1 LSGAA
6 TRRFVSP
13 ELLRDITTRRSQVN
27 KNSSR
32 PWRRRVITRALYLIS
47 LCALI
52 SLFALVVSA
61 QPGSSAKGDP
71 ALAGTVLDP
80 NGSTVQNATIVV
92 KDASGQ
98 QVNTTTTD
106 QHGRFSVSGL
116 APGRY
121 SVAASAQGFALTT
134 RTVQITPDRSEE
146 LSIPLQ
152 VADLVQAVVVEA
164 VASDSIA
171 AQAAPMDGLLDARS
185 ARTEVTSP
193 YIQNYTAPQ
202 SDFSELVQM
211 APGTFSVNSNGVG
224 LGDSKTFFRGFKD
237 GQYDITY
244 DGIPFND
251 TNDPTHHSWV
261 FFPSPWIG
269 GVDFD
274 RSPGSASTIGPTPF
288 GGSINL
294 LSKELESRQAMRFGA
309 SFGSFNTR
317 LYDLVYESGNFG
329 FGQNRNSSLMLDLHH
344 MSSDGYQTFNFQ
356 RRDGASLKYRYKFND
371 RIFLTAYSG
380 IISMKSNTPN
390 AKGPTRQQV
399 AQFGDNFL
407 LTNDPTSYLW
417 YKFYTYSVPTDFEY
431 IDLNASL
438 SHGWNIDEKPYTYR
452 YNNAQFYQNST
463 TITTTSAVDKLNAYR
478 KWGNT
483 FSANQISHFGIL
495 RVGFWYEWATTNR
508 YQIPSDPRTRVDAVL
523 PNFHESFIT
532 KSIQPFVEYSWH
544 ATSKL
549 TITGGYK
556 FSRYQQDLTQYPDNG
571 KTVGNLGG
579 APFVFHSATY
589 TRNLPSVDVNYR
601 LQRNWTIY
609 GQYATGNA
617 IPPSSVF
624 DVKNANVTVLPQ
636 PTTAKTF
643 QGGTVLKL
651 KKITFNADVYHTR
664 FQNAYSASPD
674 PSTPTATQYTASGDS
689 VSKGFEAEANMN
701 VTKGLNFYINTT
713 VGRAIFVTPGLP
725 STGLW
730 VANTPS
736 NTQAVGWSYKFK
748 DWDLGFF
755 HKRVGAMWNDNTAT
769 NGATLNQVIPIS
781 PFNVTNVFVNFSLR
795 KWDRFDQTKF
805 RLSINNLFDHHDIT
819 SLTQVVKG
827 PVYTPGPGDTLG
839 LLPGRSFTFTVIFG
853 VADKQ

>member
-1 LSGAA
+1 MAVAQSDNQ
-6 TRRFVSP
+6 P
-13 ELLRDITTRRSQVN
+13 RSEP
-27 KNSSR
+27 S
-32 PWRRRVITRALYLIS
+32 I
-47 LCALI
+47 
-52 SLFALVVSA
+52 
-61 QPGSSAKGDP
+61 
-71 ALAGTVLDP
+71 AGTVLDP
-80 NGSTVQNATIVV
+80 NGSTVANATVLL
-92 KDASGQ
+92 KDQSGR
-98 QVNTTTTD
+98 QVSTTTTD
-106 QHGRFSVSGL
+106 QHGRFAVNGL
-116 APGRY
+116 TPGKY
-121 SVAASAQGFALTT
+121 SIEASAQGFALTT
-134 RTVQITPDRSEE
+134 RTVQLVSGKAEE
-146 LSIPLQ
+146 LTIPLQ

-185 ARTEVTSP
+185 ARTEVTAP
-193 YIQNYTAPQ
+193 FIQNYTAPQ

-211 APGTFSVNSNGVG
+211 VPGTFSVNSNGVG

-294 LSKELESRQAMRFGA
+294 LSQELPARQGIRFGS
-309 SFGSFNTR
+309 SFGSFNTK
-317 LYDLVYESGNFG
+317 LFDLVYDSGNFG
-329 FGQNRNSSLMLDLHH
+329 GERKASSLMLDLHR
-344 MSSDGYQTFNFQ
+344 MTSDGYQTFNFQ
-356 RRDGASLKYRYKFND
+356 RRNGASLKYRYKFND
-371 RIFLTAYSG
+371 RMSLTFFSG
-380 IISMKSNTPN
+380 IISLKTNTPN
-390 AKGPTRQQV
+390 AKGPTRAQV

-407 LTNDPTSYLW
+407 LTNDPASPLY

-431 IDLNASL
+431 LDFNSTFG
-438 SHGWNIDEKPYTYR
+438 HGWNVDVKPYTYR
-452 YNNAQFYQNST
+452 YNNAQFFNNGT
-463 TITTTSAVDKLNAYR
+463 TITTTSATDKLNAYR
-478 KWGNT
+478 KWGDT
-483 FSANQISHFGIL
+483 FTANQISRFGVL
-495 RVGFWYEWATTNR
+495 HVGFWYEWATTNR
-508 YQIPSDPRTRVDAVL
+508 YQFPSDPRTRVNTPL

-532 KSIQPFVEYSWH
+532 KSVQPFAEYSYH
-544 ATSKL
+544 VTSRL
-549 TITGGYK
+549 TITGGFKY
-556 FSRYQQDLTQYPDNG
+556 SRYQQDLTQFADNG

-579 APFVFHSATY
+579 AKSVFHSATY
-589 TRNLPSVDVNYR
+589 SRNLPSLDVNYR
-601 LQRNWTIY
+601 LRNNWTVY

-651 KKITFNADVYHTR
+651 RKMTFNADVYHTR

-674 PSTPTATQYTASGDS
+674 PSIPTATQYTASGDS
-689 VSKGFEAEANMN
+689 VSKGFETEANVN

-713 VGRAIFVTPGLP
+713 VGRATFVTPGLP

-736 NTQAVGWSYKFK
+736 NTQAVGLSYKFK
-748 DWDLGFF
+748 DIDMGFF
-755 HKRVGAMWNDNTAT
+755 HKRVGDMWNDNTAT
-769 NGATLNQVIPIS
+769 NGATINQVIPIS
-781 PFNVTNVFVNFSLR
+781 PFNVTNVFFNFSLR
-795 KWDRFDQTKF
+795 KWDRFDQTRF

-819 SLTQVVKG
+819 SLTQVAKG
-827 PVYTPGPGDTLG
+827 PVYLPGPGDTLG
-839 LLPGRSFTFTVIFG
+839 LMPGRSVTLTIIFG
-853 VADKQ
+853 FAAKQ

>member
-1 LSGAA
+1 MNTNLFHPTA
-6 TRRFVSP
+6 
-13 ELLRDITTRRSQVN
+13 
-27 KNSSR
+27 
-32 PWRRRVITRALYLIS
+32 RRVSRALLQALC
-47 LCALI
+47 LCAL
-52 SLFALVVSA
+52 ALTLKPMAVA
-61 QPGSSAKGDP
+61 QSDNQPRSEPSI
-71 ALAGTVLDP
+71 AGTVLDP
-80 NGSTVQNATIVV
+80 NGSTVANATVLL
-92 KDASGQ
+92 KDQSGR
-98 QVNTTTTD
+98 QVSTTTTD
-106 QHGRFSVSGL
+106 QHGRFAVNGL
-116 APGRY
+116 TPGKY
-121 SVAASAQGFALTT
+121 SIEASAQGFALTT
-134 RTVQITPDRSEE
+134 RTVQLVSGKAEE
-146 LSIPLQ
+146 LTIPLQ

-185 ARTEVTSP
+185 ARTEVTAP
-193 YIQNYTAPQ
+193 FIQNYTAPQ

-211 APGTFSVNSNGVG
+211 VPGTFSVNSNGVG

-294 LSKELESRQAMRFGA
+294 LSQELPARQGIRFGS
-309 SFGSFNTR
+309 SFGSFNTK
-317 LYDLVYESGNFG
+317 LFDLVYDSGNFG
-329 FGQNRNSSLMLDLHH
+329 GERKASSLMLDLHR
-344 MSSDGYQTFNFQ
+344 MTSDGYQTFNFQ
-356 RRDGASLKYRYKFND
+356 RRNGASLKYRYKFND
-371 RIFLTAYSG
+371 RMSLTFFSG
-380 IISMKSNTPN
+380 IISLKTNTPN
-390 AKGPTRQQV
+390 AKGPTRAQV

-407 LTNDPTSYLW
+407 LTNDPASPLY

-431 IDLNASL
+431 LDFNSTFG
-438 SHGWNIDEKPYTYR
+438 HGWNVDVKPYTYR
-452 YNNAQFYQNST
+452 YNNAQFFNNGT
-463 TITTTSAVDKLNAYR
+463 TITTTSATDKLNAYR
-478 KWGNT
+478 KWGDT
-483 FSANQISHFGIL
+483 FTANQISRFGVL
-495 RVGFWYEWATTNR
+495 HVGFWYEWATTNR
-508 YQIPSDPRTRVDAVL
+508 YQFPSDPRTRVNTPL

-532 KSIQPFVEYSWH
+532 KSVQPFAEYSYH
-544 ATSKL
+544 VTSRL
-549 TITGGYK
+549 TITGGFKY
-556 FSRYQQDLTQYPDNG
+556 SRYQQDLTQFADNG

-579 APFVFHSATY
+579 AKSVFHSATY
-589 TRNLPSVDVNYR
+589 SRNLPSLDVNYR
-601 LQRNWTIY
+601 LRNNWTVY

-651 KKITFNADVYHTR
+651 RKMTFNADVYHTR

-674 PSTPTATQYTASGDS
+674 PSIPTATQYTASGDS
-689 VSKGFEAEANMN
+689 VSKGFETEANVN

-713 VGRAIFVTPGLP
+713 VGRATFVTPGLP

-736 NTQAVGWSYKFK
+736 NTQAVGLSYKFK
-748 DWDLGFF
+748 DIDMGFF
-755 HKRVGAMWNDNTAT
+755 HKRVGDMWNDNTAT
-769 NGATLNQVIPIS
+769 NGATINQVIPIS
-781 PFNVTNVFVNFSLR
+781 PFNVTNVFFNFSLR
-795 KWDRFDQTKF
+795 KWDRFDQTRF

-819 SLTQVVKG
+819 SLTQVAKG
-827 PVYTPGPGDTLG
+827 PVYLPGPGDTLG
-839 LLPGRSFTFTVIFG
+839 LMPGRSVTLTIIFG
-853 VADKQ
+853 FAAKQ

>member
-1 LSGAA
+1 MN
-6 TRRFVSP
+6 TSP
-13 ELLRDITTRRSQVN
+13 HRPAPLRVTTEVL
-27 KNSSR
+27 
-32 PWRRRVITRALYLIS
+32 RVIFFSTLI
-47 LCALI
+47 LLLAPAVL
-52 SLFALVVSA
+52 A
-61 QPGSSAKGDP
+61 QPAAKSMADP
-71 ALAGTVLDP
+71 SLAGTVLDP
-80 NGSTVQNATIVV
+80 NGSTVQNATIVI
-92 KDASGQ
+92 KDSSGQ

-106 QHGRFSVSGL
+106 QHGHFSVTGL
-116 APGRY
+116 PPGKY
-121 SVAASAQGFALTT
+121 SVEASAQGFALTT
-134 RTVQITPDRSEE
+134 RTIQIAADKSEE

-185 ARTEVTSP
+185 ARTEVTAP
-193 YIQNYTAPQ
+193 FIQNYTAPQ

-237 GQYDITY
+237 GQYDMTY

-294 LSKELESRQAMRFGA
+294 LSKELAGRQAMRFGA
-309 SFGSFNTR
+309 NFGSFNTR

-329 FGQNRNSSLMLDLHH
+329 FGQHKNSSLMLDLHH

-371 RIFLTAYSG
+371 RISLTAFSG
-380 IISMKSNTPN
+380 IISLKSNTPN

-407 LTNDPTSYLW
+407 MVDDPKSPLY

-431 IDLNASL
+431 VDLNATL
-438 SHGWNIDEKPYTYR
+438 GHGWNIDEKPYTYR
-452 YNNAQFYQNST
+452 YNNAQFFNNGTS
-463 TITTTSAVDKLNAYR
+463 ITATSATDKLNSYR
-478 KWGNT
+478 KWGNI
-483 FSANQISHFGIL
+483 FSANQLSRFGIL

-508 YQIPSDPRTRVDAVL
+508 YQIPSDPRTRINAAL

-532 KSIQPFVEYSWH
+532 KSVQPFVEYSWH
-544 ATSKL
+544 ATTKL
-549 TITGGYK
+549 TITGGFKY
-556 FSRYQQDLTQYPDNG
+556 SRYQQDLTQFPDNG
-571 KTVGNLGG
+571 KTVGNLNG

-589 TRNLPSVDVNYR
+589 TRNLPSVDINYR
-601 LQRNWTIY
+601 LRRSWTIY

-643 QGGTVLKL
+643 QGGTVVKL
-651 KKITFNADVYHTR
+651 RKMTFNADVYRTR

-674 PSTPTATQYTASGDS
+674 PSIPTATQYTASGDS
-689 VSKGFEAEANMN
+689 VSKGFETEANIN

-713 VGRAIFVTPGLP
+713 VGKATFVTPGLP

-736 NTQAVGWSYKFK
+736 NTQAVGLSYKFR
-748 DWDLGFF
+748 DWDMGFF
-755 HKRVGAMWNDNTAT
+755 HKRVGNMWQDNTAT
-769 NGATLNQVIPIS
+769 NGATINQVIPIS
-781 PFNVTNVFVNFSLR
+781 PFNVTNAFVNFSLR
-795 KWDRFDQTKF
+795 KWEMFDQTRF